1 MMIQS
6 SSLKQFNCPIRSNSI
21 VQFEAIQL
29 FDLKQFNCSVK
40 KKNTHLYIR
49 ETQKNPHIR

>member
-6 SSLKQFNCPIRSNSI
+6 PNLKQFNCPIRSNSI

-29 FDLKQFNCSVK
+29 FSLKEKHMYKHSGDSKHEMQK
-40 KKNTHLYIR
+40 AEYIY
-49 ETQKNPHIR
+49 IY